1 MFLCSIFGQET
12 GMWMHPNKGQW
23 AEPIL
28 YKVELD
34 YGEMFIEK
42 NQFTY
47 ALNDFKQKMSHQH
60 ENKSKSAVES
70 SKIIE
75 SHIIKSTFKNSSWA
89 GVKNEKSI
97 SSFYRNYFQGNDPLK
112 WRSKLNSFKLIE
124 FVDFYPNID
133 LVLDGNNE
141 KFKYSFIVYPNTN
154 PAQIQYEIT
163 GANSV
168 KIDEKGNLIIE
179 NRFGNIIEEKP
190 IAWTYSK
197 TGKKDVEVNF
207 RLNENKVS
215 FQFPE
220 GFNQE
225 DTLII
230 DPSLLFSTF
239 SGSTADNWG
248 MTATPDTQGNLL
260 AGGIVFNDGG
270 VYPVTVGAFNT
281 TINGGD
287 SYVLGSLIQGFD
299 IAISKFNPKGT
310 QLLYATYLGGTANE
324 APHSLVT
331 NGNDDLFIMGVTAS
345 TNFPTSSSAFD
356 NSFNGGP
363 EILENELFYRGTDI
377 FVTKLS
383 QDGSQLLGSTYIG
396 GSGTDGV
403 NIGDLNYNYGDPFR
417 GEIIEGADGYVY
429 VSSTTQSSDFPTVNA
444 SQSSLKGSQDAV
456 VFKLNSDLSSIGW
469 SSYFGGSGLETGNSI
484 QKSSNGS
491 LYVAGGTTS
500 TDLPFL
506 IGNDLSYNGGIADGY
521 VMRLANSSGNILQG
535 TYMGLNEYDQ
545 AYFVQ
550 LDLNNDVYVYGQTE
564 SSWPITAGKYGNP
577 NSGQFIRRYNQ
588 SLTSIVWTTM
598 VGAGTGYPE
607 ISPTAFLVSNCS
619 DIYISGWGGQV
630 NNQNSQYAHNS
641 NTSGFPITGDAF
653 QSLTNGDN
661 FYIAVLGNDAST
673 LKYAT
678 FMGGVNGSYNHV
690 DGGTSRFDKSGRIY
704 HAVCGGC
711 GRNLNGFTT
720 TPGVFSPQN
729 QGSNCNLAAFK
740 FELNSYAPIIGSADS
755 VICLPDSVIFK
766 NSVSN
771 GNSFLWDFGDGTISK
786 SLNPKHYYSIPGKYI
801 IKLLVK
807 DTVNCFVSDSFY
819 FDVRVVQFLPSV
831 VIPLNPVCA
840 GNSFT
845 LNASG
850 GLNYSWTP
858 TNVLSN
864 PLIANPIAKIYS
876 TTNFQVVISDVCGSQ
891 TLNVNVVVLP
901 VITSLT
907 NDTTIC
913 LGQSVQLKATGGVS
927 YQWSPSTFEL
937 SSLNS
942 VSPICTP
949 SQTRKYYVN
958 ITSLNGCITKDS
970 VIVSVH
976 QSALKPIVVD
986 SIICIQDSLK
996 LVNSNASSVKFD
1008 WSFGDGITSKL
1019 FLPTH
1024 YYTNPGTYPLK
1035 VVFTDTV
1042 YCFVKDSILKNI
1054 KVNQYNGGIL
1064 TPPQSICP
1072 NTSFQLEAFGGTN
1085 YLWSP
1090 ANLLDNSTIAKP
1102 IATINSATTFTVLI
1116 SDECGSGNYTLPL
1129 SVYSNPHQI
1138 SSDTSICIG
1147 GNAQLFAIGGS
1158 SYSWTPTNSLNNPL
1172 LSNPVA
1178 TPLVTTKYFVNIITG
1193 NNCSIH
1199 DSTVVKVFNFPP
1211 IPILKD
1217 SVKTCRY
1224 SSVQLIAD
1232 GAERYKWS
1240 PNQYINSNINDTVI
1254 VNPLNSITYYCDFI
1268 NACGKSEDSIY
1279 IEVLIPQILPAKDT
1293 SICPNNS
1300 AKLYANGGIKYD
1312 WYFNT
1317 GFIGTTML
1325 DSFVVFPTVTSN
1337 YSVVGTDKNNCKDT
1351 ASMNVILYVPVEI
1364 RACPTIYAIQGDIV
1378 ELSTINSPVGIYTW
1392 SPNTYLSCDVCLK
1405 PFANPDM
1412 DFTYKV
1418 TLIDSNGC
1426 ISSDKVQI
1434 KYDGLIF
1441 VPNTFTPDAPINN
1454 IFIPKG
1460 GNIRTFEISI
1470 FDRWGS
1476 IVFTSNSIDQ
1486 GWDGTFKG
1494 VKCQVGTYT
1503 WKILYGDYNHTKKE
1517 LVGHINLLR

>member
-1 MFLCSIFGQET
+1 M
-12 GMWMHPNKGQW
+12 
-23 AEPIL
+23 
-28 YKVELD
+28 
-34 YGEMFIEK
+34 
-42 NQFTY
+42 
-47 ALNDFKQKMSHQH
+47 
-60 ENKSKSAVES
+60 
-70 SKIIE
+70 
-75 SHIIKSTFKNSSWA
+75 
-89 GVKNEKSI
+89 
-97 SSFYRNYFQGNDPLK
+97 
-112 WRSKLNSFKLIE
+112 
-124 FVDFYPNID
+124 
-133 LVLDGNNE
+133 
-141 KFKYSFIVYPNTN
+141 
-154 PAQIQYEIT
+154 
-163 GANSV
+163 
-168 KIDEKGNLIIE
+168 
-179 NRFGNIIEEKP
+179 
-190 IAWTYSK
+190 
-197 TGKKDVEVNF
+197 
-207 RLNENKVS
+207 
-215 FQFPE
+215 
-220 GFNQE
+220 
-225 DTLII
+225 
-230 DPSLLFSTF
+230 
-239 SGSTADNWG
+239 
-248 MTATPDTQGNLL
+248 
-260 AGGIVFNDGG
+260 
-270 VYPVTVGAFNT
+270 
-281 TINGGD
+281 
-287 SYVLGSLIQGFD
+287 
-299 IAISKFNPKGT
+299 
-310 QLLYATYLGGTANE
+310 
-324 APHSLVT
+324 
-331 NGNDDLFIMGVTAS
+331 
-345 TNFPTSSSAFD
+345 
-356 NSFNGGP
+356 
-363 EILENELFYRGTDI
+363 
-377 FVTKLS
+377 
-383 QDGSQLLGSTYIG
+383 
-396 GSGTDGV
+396 
-403 NIGDLNYNYGDPFR
+403 
-417 GEIIEGADGYVY
+417 
-429 VSSTTQSSDFPTVNA
+429 
-444 SQSSLKGSQDAV
+444 
-456 VFKLNSDLSSIGW
+456 
-469 SSYFGGSGLETGNSI
+469 
-484 QKSSNGS
+484 
-491 LYVAGGTTS
+491 
-500 TDLPFL
+500 
-506 IGNDLSYNGGIADGY
+506 
-521 VMRLANSSGNILQG
+521 
-535 TYMGLNEYDQ
+535 
-545 AYFVQ
+545 
-550 LDLNNDVYVYGQTE
+550 
-564 SSWPITAGKYGNP
+564 
-577 NSGQFIRRYNQ
+577 
-588 SLTSIVWTTM
+588 
-598 VGAGTGYPE
+598 
-607 ISPTAFLVSNCS
+607 
-619 DIYISGWGGQV
+619 
-630 NNQNSQYAHNS
+630 
-641 NTSGFPITGDAF
+641 
-653 QSLTNGDN
+653 
-661 FYIAVLGNDAST
+661 
-673 LKYAT
+673 
-678 FMGGVNGSYNHV
+678 
-690 DGGTSRFDKSGRIY
+690 
-704 HAVCGGC
+704 
-711 GRNLNGFTT
+711 
-720 TPGVFSPQN
+720 
-729 QGSNCNLAAFK
+729 
-740 FELNSYAPIIGSADS
+740 
-755 VICLPDSVIFK
+755 
-766 NSVSN
+766 
-771 GNSFLWDFGDGTISK
+771 
-786 SLNPKHYYSIPGKYI
+786 
-801 IKLLVK
+801 
-807 DTVNCFVSDSFY
+807 SDSFY
-819 FDVRVVQFLPSV
+819 FHVRVVQFLPSV
-831 VIPLNPVCA
+831 VIPINPVCA

-901 VITSLT
+901 VVTSLT

-942 VSPICTP
+942 ASPICTP

-1072 NTSFQLEAFGGTN
+1072 NTYFQLEAFGGTS
-1085 YLWSP
+1085 YVWSP
-1090 ANLLDNSTIAKP
+1090 ANLLDNSIIAKP

-1211 IPILKD
+1211 TPILKD
-1217 SVKTCRY
+1217 SLKTCRY

-1351 ASMNVILYVPVEI
+1351 ASMNIILYVPVEI

-1418 TLIDSNGC
+1418 TLLDSNGC
-1426 ISSDKVQI
+1426 VSSDKVQI
-1434 KYDGLIF
+1434 IYDGLIF

-1503 WKILYGDYNHTKKE
+1503 WKILYGDYNHNKKE